1 MRLGLYHG
9 KIYIIGAPCSIKDGR
24 NLRRAV
30 ELMNVYT
37 REFMFDAL
45 WSEVREVSVND
56 YPEVFL

>member
-24 NLRRAV
+24 YLRKAV
-30 ELMNVYT
+30 ELMNVFT

-45 WSEVREVSVND
+45 LSEVKEVRPED